1 MKNQKHNDQ
10 GWALPTV
17 LAVLGLCAMSAIS
30 VSKGVWLHAHLLR
43 GDGDEWRAR
52 GAAEALLR
60 DAEQDLLASLASGQ
74 DARHTTPTTDSAP
87 NSPFIPSTM
96 AGLSQLKKALPAG
109 LCKDGICAPEVLEPP
124 SVKQWGQRLG
134 MAAHYGQ
141 YTSGSAIN
149 ASAINPTLA
158 NDRSGYWL
166 EAFASADRTQNSPLW
181 RITAWAQASPRSAP
195 IVLQAWWQ
203 GGSEATSGNAWLS
216 WQEVPP

>member
-1 MKNQKHNDQ
+1 MKTQDRHRQ

-17 LAVLGLCAMSAIS
+17 LAVLGLCALSALS
-30 VSKGVWLHAHLLR
+30 VSKGVWLHAHLMR

-52 GAAEALLR
+52 SAAEALLR
-60 DAEQDLLASLASGQ
+60 DAEQDLLASLATGQ
-74 DARHTTPTTDSAP
+74 DARHTTPATDTAP
-87 NSPFIPSTM
+87 SSPFIPTTM
-96 AGLSQLKKALPAG
+96 AGLSLLKKSMPAG
-109 LCKDGICAPEVLEPP
+109 LCKDGICAPEALEPP
-124 SVKQWGQRLG
+124 SVKPWGPRLNV
-134 MAAHYGQ
+134 AARYGQ

-149 ASAINPTLA
+149 ASAINPALA

-166 EAFASADRTQNSPLW
+166 EAFASADRTQNTPLW

-203 GGSEATSGNAWLS
+203 GGSGATTGKAWLS